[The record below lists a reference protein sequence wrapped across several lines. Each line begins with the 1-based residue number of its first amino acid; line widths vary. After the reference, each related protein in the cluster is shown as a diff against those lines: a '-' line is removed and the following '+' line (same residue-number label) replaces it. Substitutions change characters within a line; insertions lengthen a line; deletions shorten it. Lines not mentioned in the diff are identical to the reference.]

1 MDVDIF
7 IDLSIVLSF
16 LSLPNSPFAFTKAWP
31 SLLSRLSIRLGF
43 QLLKIDACTK
53 CQPQH
58 SNTDIKGHSKPRSCA
73 KVNLQIAHTIM
84 NPPKHFLR
92 ICPHLSVTFHS
103 ELTGVPKCPSVKCQ
117 KNVKPGQYSRMTVD
131 QNSKHHRH

>member
-31 SLLSRLSIRLGF
+31 SLLSRLSITLGF

-58 SNTDIKGHSKPRSCA
+58 SNTDIKGHSKPRSSTT
-73 KVNLQIAHTIM
+73 VHLQIAHTVM
-84 NPPKHFLR
+84 NPG
-92 ICPHLSVTFHS
+92 TF
-103 ELTGVPKCPSVKCQ
+103 
-117 KNVKPGQYSRMTVD
+117 
-131 QNSKHHRH
+131 